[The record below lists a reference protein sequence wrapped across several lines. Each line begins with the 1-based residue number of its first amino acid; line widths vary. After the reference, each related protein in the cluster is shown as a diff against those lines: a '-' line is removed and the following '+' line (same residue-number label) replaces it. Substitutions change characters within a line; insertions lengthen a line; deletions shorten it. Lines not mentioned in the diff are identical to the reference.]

1 MASKASAA
9 GITARFIQRMIAT
22 RVMDLRC
29 LFLCSRGRFNGRRK
43 YVNQGRSGPTT
54 ANDPYG
60 ACVFSIFDRIH
71 TNFPPHRRRNPPVG
85 QQRHSDAFRY
95 EDDDGLGCVE
105 FEKFSN
111 CNPLIIEELVHKL
124 TGPGIAIH
132 PDKGVCSQ
140 K

>member
-9 GITARFIQRMIAT
+9 GITARLIQRMIAT

-29 LFLCSRGRFNGRRK
+29 LFYARGCFNSRRK

-60 ACVFSIFDRIH
+60 ACVFSIFDRFH

-95 EDDDGLGCVE
+95 EDDDSLGCVG